1 MPLPTNTF
9 PPVAAPIP
17 IAAPPASAIRP
28 HLDAFAIGIM
38 IAMCVCLA
46 VGQVAIKIAN
56 AGISP
61 VFQAGLRSLAGAVL
75 LAAFAKARGVRL
87 FARDGIFWPALLT
100 SLFFTA
106 EFGFLYPG
114 LALTTAGHAV
124 VLLYMSPF
132 VVAVGAHFL
141 IPGDRLT
148 VMKLAGLI
156 LALTGVAIIVFGR
169 EAAPT
174 GVQSPTLAGDL
185 LCLAGAFAWGGLTL
199 TIRATRLAS
208 VAPERISFIQL
219 AVSGVLLCGLSKLL
233 GEAGLTDPTPL
244 AWGAFAFTVVFV
256 AGFVFTTTTWLFT
269 RYPASRVMA
278 FMLLTPGF
286 GVVAAHLLL
295 GEAVGYS
302 LLAGLAL
309 VLAGLWFVNRPA
321 RSQ

>member
-1 MPLPTNTF
+1 MTTS
-9 PPVAAPIP
+9 
-17 IAAPPASAIRP
+17 PPAAARVASPPPAPATNQR
-28 HLDAFAIGIM
+28 LDAFAIGIM
-38 IAMCVCLA
+38 LAMCVCLA
-46 VGQVAIKIAN
+46 VGQVAIKVAN

-75 LAAFAKARGVRL
+75 LAVFAWARGVRL

-100 SLFFTA
+100 SLFFAA
-106 EFGFLYPG
+106 EFGCLYPG

-124 VLLYMSPF
+124 VLLYTAPF

-141 IPGDRLT
+141 IPGDRMT
-148 VMKLAGLI
+148 VMKLAGLV
-156 LALTGVAIIVFGR
+156 LALGGVAIIVFGR
-169 EAAPT
+169 ETAPT

-199 TIRATRLAS
+199 TIRGTRLAS

-219 AVSGVLLCGLSKLL
+219 AISGVLLVGLSLLL
-233 GEAGLTDPTPL
+233 GEPGFTDPTPM
-244 AWGAFAFTVVFV
+244 AWAGFAFTVFFV

-295 GEAVGYS
+295 GEPVGWS
-302 LLAGLAL
+302 LIAGLLL

-321 RSQ
+321 ARKT